1 MATRGDDGGSSIW
14 RGVRHLIFGE
24 DSEPTLREE
33 IEEAIDEAEESEGSG
48 PAGDLGAAER
58 QMLRNLL
65 HFGDETAGDICVTR
79 GDIMAVPSDISFDDL
94 VRAFVDAG
102 HSRLPVYSESLD
114 QVIGMVHIKDVFL
127 AKVEPERDRSLQALM
142 REPLFV
148 PESMGAIEL
157 LARMRAERIHL
168 AIVVD
173 EFGGTEG
180 LVTIEDVVEEIV
192 GDIEDEH
199 DDAEAAMLTLLDD
212 GVWEADARVELE
224 ELAQTVDRRLSS
236 DEDEVDTLGGLVFLL
251 AGHIPAK
258 GECVTHPSGW
268 KLEAVDSDPRRII
281 RVRLHA
287 PEGET
292 QPDSFLANRF
302 SGFAIALNSSALPAG
317 SRKNIVACSP
327 GWPSN
332 RTVGG
337 ITKSTPAPSSRPA
350 SVLHWSI
357 GSTIPKC
364 GTGTSSPSTGL
375 VARTRAASG
384 AR

>member
-1 MATRGDDGGSSIW
+1 MATRGDDGRSSIW
-14 RGVRHLIFGE
+14 RGMRHLIFGE
-24 DSEPTLREE
+24 DSEPSLRDE

-79 GDIMAVPSDISFDDL
+79 GDIMAVPSDISFDEL

-114 QVIGMVHIKDVFL
+114 EVVGMVHIKDVFL
-127 AKVEPERDRSLQALM
+127 ASVEPDRDRSLAALM

-212 GVWEADARVELE
+212 GVWEADARIELE
-224 ELAQTVDRRLSS
+224 ELAEAVDRRLSS

-251 AGHIPAK
+251 AGHIPAN

-287 PEGET
+287 PEGAT
-292 QPDSFLANRF
+292 QPD
-302 SGFAIALNSSALPAG
+302 
-317 SRKNIVACSP
+317 
-327 GWPSN
+327 
-332 RTVGG
+332 
-337 ITKSTPAPSSRPA
+337 
-350 SVLHWSI
+350 
-357 GSTIPKC
+357 
-364 GTGTSSPSTGL
+364 
-375 VARTRAASG
+375 
-384 AR
+384 